1 MDGQGSSCLGKYE
14 DDTRRIRL
22 LGTCYHICSWHFF
35 SGASSTFGGNVDGGV
50 ALNSEMTLCRR
61 AVVSGWLLS
70 TGVEKAPLARAIAGA
85 IPQRASR
92 IFNEG
97 WTGEGE
103 GAGQNQ
109 MLHVAS
115 NQKAVNLDIKMF
127 GTALLL
133 MLPYPSH
140 LARTKLSKGNK
151 QPYLPVCTNR
161 KGPRQSTRLITALKG
176 PALPRPRPCV
186 LTTIRANLTLV
197 DPAHQRQ
204 GTNTARQARSTA
216 AWKGTQASGTQSVQV
231 HGGSAQTFSILYRRL
246 VPQSDDGL
254 DGSLVDVAVGPWC
267 FNFQASTSNM
277 LQRSASRTQST
288 SFLLNPCR
296 PFLSIKAH
304 HGASWRSLLFNIT
317 LMKHDSRILCRGQMP
332 RQYLHSRSGP

>member
-1 MDGQGSSCLGKYE
+1 MSAMIAVGRAFRVEG
-14 DDTRRIRL
+14 L
-22 LGTCYHICSWHFF
+22 LGFCR
-35 SGASSTFGGNVDGGV
+35 SGREMEELRQEWAQKRPDQASTARRCGWARQQLFRKIRRRHKADSVVGHLLSYLFLALLFWSQLDLRGNVDGGV

-97 WTGEGE
+97 WTGEGK

-127 GTALLL
+127 GTVLLL

-186 LTTIRANLTLV
+186 LTTIRANLSLV

-204 GTNTARQARSTA
+204 GTNTSRQARSPA

-231 HGGSAQTFSILYRRL
+231 HGGSAQTFAILYRRL

-254 DGSLVDVAVGPWC
+254 DGSLVDVAVGP
-267 FNFQASTSNM
+267 
-277 LQRSASRTQST
+277 
-288 SFLLNPCR
+288 
-296 PFLSIKAH
+296 
-304 HGASWRSLLFNIT
+304 
-317 LMKHDSRILCRGQMP
+317 
-332 RQYLHSRSGP
+332 

>member
-35 SGASSTFGGNVDGGV
+35 SGASSTFRGNVDGGV

-61 AVVSGWLLS
+61 AVVSGW
-70 TGVEKAPLARAIAGA
+70 TGVEKLHWREQSQAPSRSER
-85 IPQRASR
+85 PASSMR
-92 IFNEG
+92 G

-103 GAGQNQ
+103 AGQNQ

-186 LTTIRANLTLV
+186 LTTIRANLSLV
-197 DPAHQRQ
+197 DPAHQRR
-204 GTNTARQARSTA
+204 GTNTARQARSRA
-216 AWKGTQASGTQSVQV
+216 AWKGTQASGTQSVQL

-288 SFLLNPCR
+288 SFLLDPCR